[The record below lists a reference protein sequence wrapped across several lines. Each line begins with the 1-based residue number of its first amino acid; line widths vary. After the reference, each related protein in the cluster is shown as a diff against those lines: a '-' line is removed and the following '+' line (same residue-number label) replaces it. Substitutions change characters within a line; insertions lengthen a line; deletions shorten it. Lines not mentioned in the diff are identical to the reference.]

1 MAAFQHQPLRPPE
14 WLIGVW
20 DGSPGGAMMRVDES
34 GIAVRQA
41 DEWGIVHGP
50 AGARALIAEPRIHVN
65 YTQVQE
71 EHRHDD
77 RTYSVV
83 ALDGKK
89 FEAFLQDDGSIQVVV
104 GDFRGM
110 FADIYDGLE
119 GREEFRKDLRSRQ
132 LSHSEISRKYDE
144 LARAHPRE
152 WAAFHEGKLAALG
165 RSRDDVLDSIDNQSI
180 RRNRVVI
187 QFLDPEPKTWI
198 L

>member
-1 MAAFQHQPLRPPE
+1 MAASQRQPLRPPA

-50 AGARALIAEPRIHVN
+50 AGTRTLTAEPRIHVN
-65 YTQVQE
+65 YTQVLE
-71 EHRHDD
+71 EHRDD
-77 RTYSVV
+77 HQTYRVV
-83 ALDGKK
+83 ALDGKE
-89 FEAFLQDDGSIQVVV
+89 FEASLQDDGTIQVVV
-104 GDFRGM
+104 GDFRGT
-110 FADIYDGLE
+110 FADIYAGLG

-132 LSHSEISRKYDE
+132 LSHMEISKQYND
-144 LARAHPRE
+144 LAHAHPRE
-152 WAAFHEGKLAALG
+152 WVAFHDGQLAALE
-165 RSRDDVLDSIDNQSI
+165 RSRDDVLESIDKQSI
-180 RRNRVVI
+180 RRSRVVI